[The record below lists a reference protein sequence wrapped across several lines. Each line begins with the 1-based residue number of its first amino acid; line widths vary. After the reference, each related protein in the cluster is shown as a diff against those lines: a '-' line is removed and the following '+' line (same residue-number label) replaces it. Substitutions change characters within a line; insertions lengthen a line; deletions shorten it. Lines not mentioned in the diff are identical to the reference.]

1 MRNEGFCLAI
11 REIVKELLRGKS
23 LWVALHYKKIFL
35 LKPAFALAY
44 NAALLDYQ
52 VGRYSSACLWAR
64 RAEAQGC
71 GEEKTKA
78 LILGLFALQAAG
90 SPRFRQEVKKI
101 QTVTDRWYA
110 MDKFILTFLSGDMEA
125 ARAQIPY
132 LLNTWYLNVPELAM
146 VISCLLEQGNTRAA
160 DATPSNCAL
169 RRSSCSGCFPGRRAM
184 IPSSTTVPSSAGT
197 DFSIGQI
204 SILPGSMCL
213 SAASTFLTREGTQ
226 APGSWR
232 ERCSG
237 RWNRRAGSGRLRR
250 EEGRFPDFFKTREFS
265 PTPQVYSGGSTFVYR
280 SLFKQE

>member
-71 GEEKTKA
+71 GEEKTEA

-90 SPRFRQEVKKI
+90 SPRFGQEVKKI

-110 MDKFILTFLSGDMEA
+110 MDKFVLPFLSGDREA
-125 ARAQIPY
+125 SRAQIPF
-132 LLNTWYLNVPELAM
+132 LLDTWYLNVPELAM
-146 VISCLLEQGNTRAA
+146 VMSCLLAQGNTRAA
-160 DATPSNCAL
+160 DEAL
-169 RRSSCSGCFPGRRAM
+169 HGQLALLHEIPYKQYARAEARKM
-184 IPSSTTVPSSAGT
+184 IRARISKRYREKLIGT
-197 DFSIGQI
+197 
-204 SILPGSMCL
+204 
-213 SAASTFLTREGTQ
+213 
-226 APGSWR
+226 
-232 ERCSG
+232 
-237 RWNRRAGSGRLRR
+237 
-250 EEGRFPDFFKTREFS
+250 
-265 PTPQVYSGGSTFVYR
+265 YR
-280 SLFKQE
+280 YGHPLI